1 MALASHMSWYTGD
14 ATANTWIQ
22 DFSTLVLQPP
32 LPGAEI
38 SIWPIIGKLI
48 DGTEPTKFEWVEE
61 ELSQITISG
70 TEGSGDGWNSTTDT
84 EWDFTAGQCAAA
96 GIRKGVLLKN
106 FTDKTKTEVVQ
117 VIDISGDKLTVV
129 RNYGGS
135 YSSSNVG
142 TPSVAGTGE
151 AHGVSD
157 VFEIVAYLNPEG
169 STVVTSDNKV
179 KRNRTPRYNYYSL
192 LDDWDTITAD
202 DMVRTYRGSSPDN
215 WGYQMDGLKQ
225 RLDRQF
231 EKHLLFSPQVARA
244 DGIYGSM
251 GGLLWYAKNTTG
263 AANNNYITTADTFD
277 YEVFDDAMKYL
288 YEKGTLDG
296 SHDIVC
302 IMPPAG
308 IQAAAYIHSDAQQA
322 EYMNETVRG
331 LRCTTLSNTIT
342 GDRIPLVPSNNIPSD
357 SFMLLNLNAVRIHFL
372 KGRALSVYNS
382 KVGEALNDWQ
392 AARLISEMTLE
403 FQRPLEN
410 CYLHTGITY
419 SRS

>member
-1 MALASHMSWYTGD
+1 MALASHLSWYTGD

-22 DFSTLVLQPP
+22 DFSPLVLMPP

-38 SIWPIIGKLI
+38 AVWPIIPKMI
-48 DGTEPTKFEWVEE
+48 DGTEPTKLEWIEE
-61 ELSQITISG
+61 ELSQITVSG
-70 TEGSGDGWNSTTDT
+70 TEGSGDGWNSTTDAT
-84 EWDFTAGQCAAA
+84 WDFTSGQCAKA
-96 GIRKGVLLKN
+96 GLRVGALLKN
-106 FTDKTKTEVVQ
+106 YTDKTKKEVVL
-117 VIDISGDKLTVV
+117 VTAISGDTVTV
-129 RNYGGS
+129 TRDYGGFVS
-135 YSSSNVG
+135 GSGGG
-142 TPSVAGTGE
+142 TTGE

-157 VFEIVAYLNPEG
+157 VFEIIGYLNPEG
-169 STVVTSDNKV
+169 STVTTTDNKV
-179 KRNRTPRYNYYSL
+179 KRDRTPCYNYYSL
-192 LDDWDTITAD
+192 LDDWDSISAS
-202 DMVRTYRGSSPDN
+202 DMVRTYRGSTPDN

-231 EKHLLFSPQVARA
+231 EKHLIHSPRVARSSTA
-244 DGIYGSM
+244 YGSM
-251 GGLLWYAKNTTG
+251 GGLMWYATQTTG
-263 AANNNYITTADTFD
+263 ASGNSYVTTADTFD

-302 IMPPAG
+302 LMPPAG
-308 IQAAAYIHSDAQQA
+308 VQAAAYIHASAQQG
-322 EYMNETVRG
+322 EYISETVRG
-331 LRCTTLSNTIT
+331 LRCTTLMSTIT

-382 KVGEALNDWQ
+382 AVGEALNDYQ
-392 AARLISEMTLE
+392 AARLVSEMSLE
-403 FQRPLEN
+403 FQRPVEN